1 MTNGIRFQ
9 SVGALSVLAI
19 IIFIVLIIVLIPLAF
34 LGLIGAA
41 FTRLGFSWLSALAV
55 VLLILLG
62 STVNIPVYTIKR
74 DMVRMNHGEMSM
86 SDPYAAWPREDV
98 WDTVISINLGGA
110 VIPLCIALYV
120 LYAAYPLVTTSLL
133 VPLAI
138 GTLGVS
144 LITYASTRAL
154 PGVGI
159 QVPLLI
165 PALTAL
171 LIGLVFGGS
180 VGLAASVTALVS
192 GIFGVL
198 VGGNLAQLGKIRDLG
213 IPAMSIGGSGT
224 FGSVLFCCILPALIA

>member
-19 IIFIVLIIVLIPLAF
+19 LILIVVIIVLIPLAF

-86 SDPYAAWPREDV
+86 SDPYAAWVREDV
-98 WDTVISINLGGA
+98 WEIIISINLGGA

>member
-1 MTNGIRFQ
+1 MTNGIRYQ
-9 SVGALSVLAI
+9 TVGALPVIAI
-19 IIFIVLIIVLIPLAF
+19 LIFIVLIIVLIPLVF

-74 DMVRMNHGEMSM
+74 DMVRMTHGEMSM

-120 LYAAYPLVTTSLL
+120 LSVAYPLVTTPLMAPVVLGIL
-133 VPLAI
+133 V
-138 GTLGVS
+138 VS
-144 LITYASTRAL
+144 LITYASTRAI
-154 PGVGI
+154 PGAGI

-171 LIGLVFGGS
+171 LLGLVFGGS
-180 VGLAASVTALVS
+180 VGLAASVIALAS
-192 GIFGVL
+192 GIFGIL
-198 VGGNLAQLGKIRDLG
+198 IGGNLAQLGKIRDLG
-213 IPAMSIGGSGT
+213 IPALSIGGSGT
-224 FGSVLFCCILPALIA
+224 FGSLLFCCILPALVA

>member
-19 IIFIVLIIVLIPLAF
+19 LILIVVIIVLIPLAF

-98 WDTVISINLGGA
+98 WETVISINLGGA
-110 VIPLCIALYV
+110 VIPLCIALYL

-180 VGLAASVTALVS
+180 VGLAASVTAMVS

-213 IPAMSIGGSGT
+213 LPAMSIGGSGT